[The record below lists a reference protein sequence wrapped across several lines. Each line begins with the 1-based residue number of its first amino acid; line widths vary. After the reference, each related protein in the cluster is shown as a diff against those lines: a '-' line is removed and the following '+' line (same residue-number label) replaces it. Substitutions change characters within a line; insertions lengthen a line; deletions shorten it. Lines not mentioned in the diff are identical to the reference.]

1 VGDGILDSKIF
12 RQAWGNFATG
22 VALVTTIEQDGTV
35 HGMTANGVAS
45 ISLDPMLVMVC
56 VGHKAKTYPIIKE
69 SGRYGINILSEYQE
83 PIGSFYASSESETT
97 HEPNTRFH
105 FTESG
110 TAFLDGALS
119 SMDCNVV
126 RHYDEGDHT
135 IFIGEVE
142 SIEVKSGSPL
152 IFFNGKWALLAD

>member
-1 VGDGILDSKIF
+1 MGDGILDSRIF

-56 VGHKAKTYPIIKE
+56 VGHKAKTYPIIIE

-97 HEPNTRFH
+97 HEPNTKFH

-119 SMDCNVV
+119 ASQW
-126 RHYDEGDHT
+126 
-135 IFIGEVE
+135 I
-142 SIEVKSGSPL
+142 KS
-152 IFFNGKWALLAD
+152 LLASLAFLRGFFSTLSRLLP

>member
-1 VGDGILDSKIF
+1 MDSKIF

-22 VALVTTIEQDGTV
+22 VALVTTIEQDGVV
-35 HGMTANGVAS
+35 HGMTANGIAS
-45 ISLDPMLVMVC
+45 ISLDPMLVMVS
-56 VGHKAKTYPIIKE
+56 VGHKAKTHPIIID

-97 HEPNTRFH
+97 HEPNTGFH

-126 RHYDEGDHT
+126 KQYDEGDHT

-142 SIEVKSGSPL
+142 SIEVKSGRPL
-152 IFFNGKWALLAD
+152 IFFNGKWTLLAN